1 MRTGSPRPGRRG
13 TAAPARFA
21 AAVALAIGAI
31 GAASA
36 APVTFDTALPVAEGE
51 WLWREQFIALRADD
65 AGPGD
70 REMNVFGGLTAF
82 GYGLSSDWTLFAA
95 VPYLDRELELTL
107 PDGRRIERD
116 SAGIGD
122 ARLFAR
128 YTLFRDDAPGRTFR
142 VAPFAGL
149 QLPSGENRRRDRF
162 GRLPGPLQPG
172 SGAVSPFAGLVATWQ
187 QLDFEVD
194 VSAGY
199 QANTEADGFEF
210 GDEARLDAS
219 FQYRLWPRRL
229 GRGLPGFLYG
239 VVESN
244 LIHQDRNRIAG
255 VADEDSGGTSWL
267 IAPGLQYAT
276 RRWVLE
282 AVVQVP
288 LVQNLHGAALK
299 QDYTVRAGFRFAF

>member
-1 MRTGSPRPGRRG
+1 MRAGHPRPGCRR
-13 TAAPARFA
+13 TAVPARLA
-21 AAVALAIGAI
+21 ATVTLAVGAI
-31 GAASA
+31 GTASA

-65 AGPGD
+65 AGPGG
-70 REMNVFGGLTAF
+70 RELKVLGGLTAF

-95 VPYLDRELELTL
+95 VPYLDRELEITL
-107 PDGRRIERD
+107 PDGRRIQRD

-122 ARLFAR
+122 VRLFAR
-128 YTLFRDDAPGRTFR
+128 YTLFRDDASGRTFR
-142 VAPFAGL
+142 VSPFAGI
-149 QLPSGENRRRDRF
+149 QLSSGENRRSDRF
-162 GRLPGPLQPG
+162 GRLPAPLQPG

-187 QLDFEVD
+187 QLDYEMD

-239 VVESN
+239 TLESN
-244 LIHQDRNRIAG
+244 LVHQDRNRIAG
-255 VADEDSGGTSWL
+255 VADADSGGTTWL

-282 AVVQVP
+282 AVVQLP
-288 LVQNLHGAALK
+288 LAQNLHGAALK
-299 QDYTVRAGFRFAF
+299 QDYIVRAGFRFAF